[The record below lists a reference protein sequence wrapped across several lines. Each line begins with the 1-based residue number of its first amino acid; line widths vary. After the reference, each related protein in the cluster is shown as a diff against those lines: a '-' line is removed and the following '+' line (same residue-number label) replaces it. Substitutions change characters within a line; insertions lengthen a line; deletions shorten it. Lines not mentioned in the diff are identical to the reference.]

1 MGVIRTD
8 KWLEESFND
17 RLKIEE
23 NILDT
28 VNMREHVLIEVLN
41 RIGLYQPNLKTNKTY
56 QNMKERKA
64 WHRIALYH
72 KKYKKAWD
80 GPDIPIFLFPMA
92 SEVFSLFRSPNK
104 HKSGIAFI
112 DKLFLFITEKVK
124 DKELEA
130 LFVHEYHHT
139 TRLESL
145 GDQVKYRL
153 ADSIIMEGL
162 AEFAVSEYCGE
173 SYLAP
178 WITNYQTKEIEE
190 LITEKFKPNFNMK
203 RSDPLHD
210 KLLFGHGTMPK
221 MAGYAVG
228 YKLVKDY
235 ADLHSMKTR
244 DLIGLSTD
252 KMING

>member
-8 KWLEESFND
+8 KWLEESFSD

-80 GPDIPIFLFPMA
+80 GPDIHIFLFPMA

-112 DKLFLFITEKVK
+112 DKLFLFISEKVK

-145 GDQVKYRL
+145 GGQVKHRL

-190 LITEKFKPNFNMK
+190 LITEKFKPNFDIK
-203 RSDPLHD
+203 RSDSLHD

-244 DLIGLSTD
+244 DMIGLSTD
-252 KMING
+252 KIING